1 MQVRCLVLDH
11 EGEQLGEIHY
21 NPPAAREIPAVFQGI
36 MATISDN
43 LQVVRERIARA
54 ARAAGRDPVS
64 VTLLAVS
71 KSQPVAR
78 VEEARAAGHQAF
90 GENYVQEA
98 LGKMDALPGLEW
110 HLIGPLQSNKTR
122 VAAERFAWVHTLE
135 REKIAR
141 RLSEQR
147 PAGLPP
153 LNVLIQVNVSGEA
166 TKSGVAVEA
175 IAALARAIA
184 PLPRLR
190 LRGLMAVPEPTAE
203 LASQRMRFRAVK
215 SAFENFKRELGVD
228 NRASALIGGLLK
240 KGVDASR
247 ISVVEVSPAA
257 RERLAALHGVR
268 ASDAPDAAMQN
279 ADTLVLAVKPQDLR
293 PAAAALAGSVR
304 GKLVVSIAAG
314 VRLDALS
321 RWLGG
326 HRKLVRCM
334 PNTPALI
341 GAGIS
346 GLYALPEVSQDERK
360 RTETILGAVG
370 EVVWLPE
377 ERLLDPVTAVSG
389 SGPAYVFWFIEQL
402 AESAKKMGIP
412 PDVALKLALHTVLGA
427 AKLAVG
433 SEESPAELRKNVTS
447 KGGTTEA
454 ALKVFDEEQLAQ
466 RFARALEA
474 ASRRGADI
482 GAELGKI

>member
-1 MQVRCLVLDH
+1 M
-11 EGEQLGEIHY
+11 
-21 NPPAAREIPAVFQGI
+21 
-36 MATISDN
+36 
-43 LQVVRERIARA
+43 RIA
-54 ARAAGRDPVS
+54 
-64 VTLLAVS
+64 
-71 KSQPVAR
+71 
-78 VEEARAAGHQAF
+78 F
-90 GENYVQEA
+90 
-98 LGKMDALPGLEW
+98 LGGGNM
-110 HLIGPLQSNKTR
+110 
-122 VAAERFAWVHTLE
+122 
-135 REKIAR
+135 
-141 RLSEQR
+141 
-147 PAGLPP
+147 
-153 LNVLIQVNVSGEA
+153 
-166 TKSGVAVEA
+166 
-175 IAALARAIA
+175 
-184 PLPRLR
+184 
-190 LRGLMAVPEPTAE
+190 
-203 LASQRMRFRAVK
+203 
-215 SAFENFKRELGVD
+215 
-228 NRASALIGGLLK
+228 ASALIGGLLK
-240 KGVDASR
+240 KGVDASW

-268 ASDAPDAAMQN
+268 ASDAPDAATQKS
-279 ADTLVLAVKPQDLR
+279 DTLVLAVKPQDLR

-321 RWLGG
+321 HWLGG

-370 EVVWLPE
+370 EVVWLAE

-412 PDVALKLALHTVLGA
+412 ADAASKLALHTVLGA
-427 AKLAVG
+427 ARLAAG
-433 SEESPAELRKNVTS
+433 SQESPAELRKNVTS

-482 GAELGKI
+482 GAELGKS